1 MGSMKIFTAS
11 LLLLAIL
18 FVPAGAQ
25 EPEEW
30 SIDACIKYALEN
42 NIELKREGLNT
53 EVARHDLNQSRLN
66 ALPDL
71 NGQVNHDL
79 GAGRVLDRG
88 TYEWLNTQVSQGD
101 LGLASN
107 LTLFRGLQG
116 YNAMKK
122 AEADYRASVSNL
134 EVAED
139 NLVLNIMNAYLDVLL
154 NQELYEIAQEKVRVA
169 ELQVKRMEQLVEVGN
184 AASGELLQ
192 VKSTASTEKYQMTL
206 AKNRMNVAKLELA
219 QRMNLPVDASFAIN
233 KPEIMEPS
241 ELQVPDLDAVYN
253 KAAEILPHIDVAEY
267 NITSS
272 EKSLAVAWGALSP
285 ELFVRALYYST
296 YSDKLINPRE
306 VDPTNPVLEY
316 PIPQQVLDNQ
326 YRQVTVG
333 VNIPIFNKWQNR
345 TAISKAKIGLKD
357 AQLGLENTRQQL
369 YKDIQKYHSELLGA
383 LDNYRSASES
393 HANSQ
398 EAYRYAEERFRV
410 GMATALELEEARNK
424 LYEAQAEMVGSKY
437 RFVFYEKILD
447 FFRGE
452 DVSFN

>member
-1 MGSMKIFTAS
+1 MGSRNIISAS
-11 LLLLAIL
+11 LFLLA
-18 FVPAGAQ
+18 FFCAPVGAQ
-25 EPEEW
+25 DQEEW
-30 SIDACIKYALEN
+30 SIDACITYALEN

-53 EVARHDLNQSRLN
+53 EIAKHDLNQSRLN

-79 GAGRVLDRG
+79 GAGRILDRG

-107 LTLFRGLQG
+107 LTLFSGLQG

-122 AEADYRASVSNL
+122 AAADYRASVSNL

-154 NQELYEIAQEKVRVA
+154 NQELYEIAHEKVRVA
-169 ELQVKRMEQLVEVGN
+169 ELQVERMEQLVEVGN

-206 AKNRMNVAKLELA
+206 AKNRLNFSKLELA
-219 QRMNLPVDASFAIN
+219 QRMNLPVDASFEIN
-233 KPEIMEPS
+233 KPEIQDPS
-241 ELQVPDLDAVYN
+241 ELQVPNLDDVYH
-253 KAAEILPHIDVAEY
+253 KAAEILPHIDVAEF

-272 EKSLAVAWGALSP
+272 EKSLAVARGALSP

-306 VDPTNPVLEY
+306 IDPANPVLEY
-316 PIPQQVLDNQ
+316 PVPQQVFDNQ
-326 YRQVTVG
+326 YRQLTVG

-345 TAISKAKIGLKD
+345 TNISKAKIGLMD
-357 AQLGLENTRQQL
+357 AQLRLENTRQQL

-393 HANSQ
+393 HANNQ

-424 LYEAQAEMVGSKY
+424 LFEAQAEMVASKY

-447 FFRGE
+447 FYRGE
-452 DVSFN
+452 DVNFN